1 MPLESGGLR
10 LRESWH
16 FFCGIELLPLEGLS
30 FAGVVIVVHD
40 VIRVDFQISEGAHYN
55 F

>member
-1 MPLESGGLR
+1 
-10 LRESWH
+10 
-16 FFCGIELLPLEGLS
+16 LLPLEGLS